1 MFDETFKGPEFNE
14 KFYDSVLLF
23 RSGSGEITAD
33 AIFDIFD
40 ITATRD
46 NRTSTYVETL
56 RGTVLVNMN
65 ERYELPKVRHGSNE
79 ILELVVTHLNR
90 LDTRLEDDH
99 DSYPICFL
107 RCFLDKVIL
116 VSDLNT
122 GELGGVIKVLSVKS
136 GVGHLHIDIMAH
148 ICHDTPSTSPL
159 SLIKLFDYLNKQTLV
174 KERS

>member
-1 MFDETFKGPEFNE
+1 MFDEVFKGPEFNE

-23 RSGSGEITAD
+23 RSRNAEITAD

-46 NRTSTYVETL
+46 NRTTTYVETL

-65 ERYELPKVRHGSNE
+65 ERYELPLKRHGSNE
-79 ILELVVTHLNR
+79 ILELVLTHLNR
-90 LDTRLEDDH
+90 LDIRLEDECEN
-99 DSYPICFL
+99 YPTCFL

-136 GVGHLHIDIMAH
+136 EVGHLHIDIMAH
-148 ICHDTPSTSPL
+148 VCHDTPSTAPL
-159 SLIKLFDYLNKQTLV
+159 SLIKLFDYLNGETVV